1 MSKSTKENRLWLSRL
16 IATVLLPVLAAG
28 ASTHASAQEESVRFR
43 WEDRSSHEKVAF
55 RRVVLGSR
63 GPIQIQVKQQ
73 DKAPFAID
81 FDLKTHLKSNLVKN
95 LFLLF
100 TRSDFFRGKETSAN
114 QEEQKGSEQTTL
126 QVEHD
131 DKTMTGRTRPV
142 ALDTTKDPNLQRIN
156 VFFQNLCQQE
166 MTLLELKTASRQ
178 EQFRALKK
186 LDQDLRSGNVPILDR
201 FIPVLASISQDQD
214 AAKAARNEA
223 RRIAQG
229 IHSRMT
235 AVGEPRK
242 AGPVRA
248 TPLRQQA
255 NIPSKQ
261 PVSSSS
267 EEGTLR
273 VFVELV
279 ELDVI
284 VTDRKGRHIT
294 DLRKED
300 FQVLQD
306 GKPHKIRDISYV
318 EMQPDE
324 VGHQR
329 NGAATQI
336 LNGSG
341 ETTSPAAHGLQRR
354 AIAVVMD
361 ELGLSMASINRSK
374 RALRRFINRQIQ
386 PNDLVALV
394 RTGVEAEGI
403 SFTSNKSHLLKAL
416 DGVKYNPMNRPV
428 LGTPSGVS
436 RQLQR
441 SKQAR
446 AKLLT
451 LDTLGTLW
459 RTVSLM
465 KQLPFRRSLV
475 LVSDGL
481 RLDYSD
487 KQDDVDIVSQIKD
500 ATRLLTD
507 ECHRA
512 SLVVYSIDSRGL
524 DSLSVGAERMFAQ
537 RMGQRSFYQH
547 QQRGGLHLLAADT
560 GGIFFKD
567 TNDLSD
573 ATRRILRDQQGYYLI
588 AYTPDQSGPQVDEG
602 RFDKIKVKVDRRGL
616 RVRSRSAAFGK

>member
-1 MSKSTKENRLWLSRL
+1 MFSSAKGNRLWLSRL

-28 ASTHASAQEESVRFR
+28 ANTHASAQEESVLFR
-43 WEDRSSHEKVAF
+43 WEDRSGHEKVAF

-73 DKAPFAID
+73 DKAPIAVD
-81 FDLKTHLKSNLVKN
+81 FNLKTRLKSNLVKN

-100 TRSDFFRGKETSAN
+100 TRSDFFRGKEASASQTN
-114 QEEQKGSEQTTL
+114 QKGSEQTTL
-126 QVEHD
+126 QVEFD
-131 DKTMTGRTRPV
+131 DKAMTGRTRPV

-156 VFFQNLCQQE
+156 GFFQNLCRQE

-178 EQFRALKK
+178 EQFGALKK
-186 LDQDLRSGNVPILDR
+186 LDQNLRSGSVPILDR
-201 FIPVLASISQDQD
+201 FIPVLESISRDQE
-214 AAKAARNEA
+214 AAKDARNEA
-223 RRIAQG
+223 RRIGQQ
-229 IHSRMT
+229 ILSLMT
-235 AVGEPRK
+235 AIGESRK

-248 TPLRQQA
+248 TSSRQRVT
-255 NIPSKQ
+255 ISSKQ

-294 DLRKED
+294 DLGKED

-306 GKPHKIRDISYV
+306 GKPHKIQDISYV
-318 EMQPDE
+318 EMQPDK
-324 VGHQR
+324 VDHQR
-329 NGAATQI
+329 SGAATQI
-336 LNGSG
+336 LKGSG
-341 ETTSPAAHGLQRR
+341 ETTSRAVHGLQRR
-354 AIAVVMD
+354 AIAVVVD

-374 RALRRFINRQIQ
+374 KALRRFINQQIQ

-403 SFTSNKSHLLKAL
+403 SFTLNKLQLLKAL
-416 DGVKYNPMNRPV
+416 DGVKYNPMNRPG
-428 LGTPSGVS
+428 LDAPSGVS
-436 RQLQR
+436 RQLER

-487 KQDDVDIVSQIKD
+487 KEEDVDIVSQIKD

-524 DSLSVGAERMFAQ
+524 DSLSFRAERMFAQ

-547 QQRGGLHLLAADT
+547 QQRSGLHLLAADT
-560 GGIFFKD
+560 GGMFFKD
-567 TNDLSD
+567 ANDLSH
-573 ATRRILRDQQGYYLI
+573 ATQRILRDQQGYYLI
-588 AYTPDQSGPQVDEG
+588 AYTPDQSGPEMDES
-602 RFDKIKVKVDRRGL
+602 RFDKIKVKVGRRGL

>member
-1 MSKSTKENRLWLSRL
+1 MPQLKKNLS
-16 IATVLLPVLAAG
+16 VSG
-28 ASTHASAQEESVRFR
+28 VRFR

-63 GPIQIQVKQQ
+63 GPIQIQVKQR

-100 TRSDFFRGKETSAN
+100 SRSDFFRGKETSAN
-114 QEEQKGSEQTTL
+114 QKEQKGSEQTTL
-126 QVEHD
+126 QVDHD

-142 ALDTTKDPNLQRIN
+142 ALDTTKDPNLQKIN

-186 LDQDLRSGNVPILDR
+186 LDQDLRSGSVPILDR
-201 FIPVLASISQDQD
+201 FIPVLESISQDQD
-214 AAKAARNEA
+214 ATKAARNEA

-229 IHSRMT
+229 IHSLMT
-235 AVGEPRK
+235 AVSEPRK

-306 GKPHKIRDISYV
+306 GKPHKIQDISYV
-318 EMQPDE
+318 EMQPDK

-329 NGAATQI
+329 NGAAAQI
-336 LNGSG
+336 LKGSG
-341 ETTSPAAHGLQRR
+341 ETTSPAAHGSQRR

-394 RTGVEAEGI
+394 RTGLEAEGI

-428 LGTPSGVS
+428 LDTPSGVS

-537 RMGQRSFYQH
+537 RMGQRSLYQH

-567 TNDLSD
+567 TNDLSH